1 MPLRTGGRGGTNEIY
16 LLTNYVLLN
25 RHNVILYRVDADS
38 AGTWEFSCTNA
49 NYVLSGV
56 VLTGNH
62 LYTVL
67 SLAHS
72 IESRWY
78 RVWPGLVPTLQGTV
92 FSGELVVV
100 VVFIISLGRSQQTS
114 LLQGTL
120 GEI

>member
-16 LLTNYVLLN
+16 LLTNYVQLN

-62 LYTVL
+62 LY
-67 SLAHS
+67 LAWHIAS
-72 IESRWY
+72 NRGGTGY
-78 RVWPGLVPTLQGTV
+78 GLAW
-92 FSGELVVV
+92 FAHYKELC
-100 VVFIISLGRSQQTS
+100 FLGS
-114 LLQGTL
+114 
-120 GEI
+120 